1 MPKDEWGV
9 KRLCPHC
16 ASRFYDLARDPM
28 TCPECGHS
36 FTAESLLPGR
46 GRAMIS
52 DKTAVKD
59 EDLDMEDLTEDELDS
74 DSGDDELDDDLLEDV
89 EDDEVSLDEIA
100 DVSAGDDEG

>member
-16 ASRFYDLARDPM
+16 TSRFYDLQRDPM

-36 FTAESLLPGR
+36 FTAESLFAGH
-46 GRAMIS
+46 
-52 DKTAVKD
+52 
-59 EDLDMEDLTEDELDS
+59 LDADA
-74 DSGDDELDDDLLEDV
+74 GDDELDDDLLEDD

-100 DVSAGDDEG
+100 DVAGGEDEG